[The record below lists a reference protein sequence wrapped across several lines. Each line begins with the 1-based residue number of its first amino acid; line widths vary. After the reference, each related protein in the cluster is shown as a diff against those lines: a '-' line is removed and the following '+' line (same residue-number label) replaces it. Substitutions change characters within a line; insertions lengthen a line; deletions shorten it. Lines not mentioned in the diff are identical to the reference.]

1 MQRVCPVNLGALIYG
16 STPCIKRLRS
26 TVRHHLH
33 LPPGMSA
40 TRPHGIVSA
49 HMVQSRRRPK
59 VTAHTCWASV
69 GAMPAGDQLTGTWPG
84 QMQRLS
90 TVASWSCRRHES
102 SRTRGAAEAG
112 CSGVGCSSRGRRSTR
127 QNAPRPARRVPVG
140 GEVVFVFEGD
150 EVEWMSTRSSTSR
163 LERSRRRSGRCASSS
178 RIRES
183 RRPSTPRKATRT
195 SQSAVSGRDGQQ
207 RPATCHRPWWPIAD
221 LEHA

>member
-16 STPCIKRLRS
+16 SAPCIKRLRS

-40 TRPHGIVSA
+40 TRPHGIVSV

-90 TVASWSCRRHES
+90 TVVSWSCRRHES

-112 CSGVGCSSRGRRSTR
+112 CSGVGCSSRGRGSTR
-127 QNAPRPARRVPVG
+127 QNAASPGHAVYLSAARRDLARELAETP
-140 GEVVFVFEGD
+140 
-150 EVEWMSTRSSTSR
+150 
-163 LERSRRRSGRCASSS
+163 GRGL
-178 RIRES
+178 
-183 RRPSTPRKATRT
+183 
-195 SQSAVSGRDGQQ
+195 QSAVPLSQLGGPVETHSTWSSHPSSAPGGATGTLAHRSPGASLLLVLQ
-207 RPATCHRPWWPIAD
+207 RG
-221 LEHA
+221 